1 MEVSYS
7 QEFNLRKLTHE
18 WWCCAICDWLLSSS
32 SSGEACYLDIRP
44 ATIRR
49 IAEYAAIV
57 GRPSSVPEDEAV
69 AHFYTMARNWIASG
83 GKVLIE
89 RQRGSITDHYRSG
102 REVPN
107 STVFLG
113 LLVHAAYEMGSDA
126 AEGVFQTEF
135 WQHFSDLLGLH
146 CDEGR
151 PPGLEIDPIAPEDS
165 LWSQWNRWV
174 KLMDR
179 VDSAISGQGA
189 YRYTGYAISQC
200 LLRHGDAA
208 AVVEAARVATREGR
222 LPEGVDES
230 RFSNWFV
237 ASPNRFSTRA
247 HLSRLLADRRP
258 ARLISLGR
266 AGFDAFLDAADSFPM
281 PDHRPGGAGVIV
293 QANTNHHSRCFRVLL
308 TREVD
313 FATGEQLWQGF
324 ARIPGGLDSMTAPV
338 ATLCDSHDE
347 FALKLIAGCW
357 IGPFPILNLTTFTRW
372 VVRFASGVEVHAEF
386 SPRPMWILT
395 ERGPGG
401 MSGPWRAPTLGEL
414 FTLVASDDAD
424 VYIQKLHSRGLIASD
439 SPTSVAGFNGWVT
452 RENVMTLAGA
462 WDVEFPLTELA
473 QGLVDDLKPRF
484 RSGLSL
490 VGGLSGAPGEWL
502 VSAPP
507 DIRIILLDREI
518 VSIGLRESV
527 TRTVVA
533 QVECGYSCELPW
545 SSLAAS
551 GGQPGS
557 YEVFL
562 RVPAVSNVDFVIIPI
577 RLVTSVSVST
587 QPFEDFG
594 ITLGNLRAMGLEA
607 TL

>member
-1 MEVSYS
+1 M
-7 QEFNLRKLTHE
+7 NLNETLYE
-18 WWCCAICDWLLSSS
+18 WWCCAICDWLLSSCR
-32 SSGEACYLDIRP
+32 SGEQLYLDIRP
-44 ATIRR
+44 STISRV
-49 IAEYAAIV
+49 AEYAALV
-57 GRPSSVPEDEAV
+57 GRPSPGAVDLSVES
-69 AHFYTMARNWIASG
+69 FYATAKDWIAPG
-83 GKVLIE
+83 GRVLVW
-89 RQRGSITDHYRSG
+89 RQGGSISDPHRSG
-102 REVPN
+102 RAVPN
-107 STVFLG
+107 TAVFLG

-126 AEGVFQTEF
+126 SEGVFQTEF
-135 WQHFSDLLGLH
+135 WQHFSNLLGLH

-151 PPGLEIDPIAPEDS
+151 PPGLEIDPVAPEDY
-165 LWSQWNRWV
+165 LWLQWNQWV

-179 VDSAISGQGA
+179 VDSAVSGQGA

-222 LPEGVDES
+222 LPRGVDES

-237 ASPNRFSTRA
+237 ASPYRFAARA

-281 PDHRPGGAGVIV
+281 PDHHLEGAGVIV
-293 QANTNHHSRCFRVLL
+293 QANANHHGRCFRVLL

-313 FATGEQLWQGF
+313 YATGEQLWQGF

-338 ATLCDSHDE
+338 ATLCDSHDDFE
-347 FALKLIAGCW
+347 LKFIAGCW
-357 IGPFPILNLTTFTRW
+357 IGPFPILNLNTVTRW
-372 VVRFASGVEVHAEF
+372 IVRFASGVEVHAEF

-424 VYIQKLHSRGLIASD
+424 VYIGQLKSRGLIASD
-439 SPTSVAGFNGWVT
+439 SPKSVTGFNGWVI

-462 WDVEFPLTELA
+462 WDGEVALAEVA
-473 QGLVDDLKPRF
+473 QGLIDDLRPRF

-490 VGGLSGAPGEWL
+490 VGGLTGAPGEWL
-502 VSAPP
+502 MSAPP

-518 VSIGLRESV
+518 VSIGLRESG
-527 TRTVVA
+527 TGTVVA

-551 GGQPGS
+551 GVQPGS

-562 RVPAVSNVDFVIIPI
+562 RVPAASNVDFVTISI

-587 QPFEDFG
+587 QPFEDIG
-594 ITLGNLRAMGLEA
+594 IALGNLRAMGLEA
-607 TL
+607 TS